1 MFYEICVLLSYS
13 LGDLARLYQSRC
25 RALRQRPREYPGM
38 VPPSCCSPSA
48 LDRIVVS
55 LSLRCVCGGKSLGGL
70 QKWIHLARKLQEA
83 ASFLGEKKNTIIST
97 AFLHRLPVATQSW
110 TESRAPRRLAAKRTG
125 TQAKQLEAAKQT
137 CRYDHDIMFRISN
150 L

>member
-55 LSLRCVCGGKSLGGL
+55 SVPSACLWREKPRRAPKVDT
-70 QKWIHLARKLQEA
+70 LARKLQEA
-83 ASFLGEKKNTIIST
+83 ASFLGKKKNTIIST